1 MDLRICHL
9 YGDVMCIYGDRGN
22 ILTLTRRAE
31 WRGIEVS
38 VDTVSAGDRLDADRY
53 DLYFFGG
60 GQDAQQDIV
69 AADLQAGNGERV
81 RAAIAGGA
89 AALTVCG
96 GYQLFGHYYRPH
108 GGPDLPGLGIL
119 DAHTVAGPTRFIGNV
134 LARGEDL
141 LVGFE
146 NHSGRTYLGPQ
157 ARPLATVLVGAGNNG
172 EDGTEGALQG
182 KVIGTYLHGSLL
194 PKNPWLADRVIAW
207 ALERRHGAVELATLD
222 DELERDARETA
233 MALARARRR

>member
-1 MDLRICHL
+1 MA
-9 YGDVMCIYGDRGN
+9 IYGDRGN

-31 WRGIEVS
+31 WRGIEAR
-38 VDTVSAGDRLDADRY
+38 VDTVSAGDRLDPDRY
-53 DLYFFGG
+53 DLIFFGG

-69 AADLQAGNGERV
+69 AADLAGGKGDAV

-108 GGPDLPGLGIL
+108 EGPELPGLGIL
-119 DAHTVAGPTRFIGNV
+119 DVHTVAGPTRFIGNV
-134 LARGEDL
+134 LAQSDDL

-146 NHSGRTYLGPQ
+146 NHSGRTYLGER
-157 ARPLATVLVGAGNNG
+157 AKPLATVIAGAGNNG
-172 EDGTEGALQG
+172 EDRTEGAVQG

-194 PKNPWLADRVIAW
+194 PKNPWLADRLIGW
-207 ALERRHGAVELATLD
+207 ALERRHGAVSLSSLD
-222 DELERDARETA
+222 DGLERMARESA
-233 MALARARRR
+233 ISLAKARRS